1 MIGRCSSRT
10 NVRPSAA
17 PATPTTGTLV
27 VILASVAPVQVA
39 RTTVSDEFTTVT

>member
-1 MIGRCSSRT
+1 MIDRCSSRT

-17 PATPTTGTLV
+17 PATPATGVLV

-39 RTTVSDEFTTVT
+39 RATVSDGLATAT